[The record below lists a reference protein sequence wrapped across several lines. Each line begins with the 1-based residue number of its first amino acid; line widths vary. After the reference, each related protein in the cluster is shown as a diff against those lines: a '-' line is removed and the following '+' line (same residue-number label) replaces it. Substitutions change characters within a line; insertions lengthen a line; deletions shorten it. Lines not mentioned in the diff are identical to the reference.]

1 MDFYLIGS
9 LRFFTKLDMAS
20 YTLQLLELNLSVCC
34 TQSYVSCTHLYYEH
48 GSEYNTVSYSNLTTM
63 NEFSSLNSSNFLSCL
78 NLPYVPSVIYIP
90 YVSQVPY
97 LLSHLTYSCSMSPT
111 CLTCAISSSTSTWP
125 CNIHCMKSVRIL
137 SYSGPHFSR
146 IFPHSDWIRR
156 DTPYLSVFSLNVR
169 KREKNTDQNNSEYG
183 HFSRSDCSLW
193 MKLLFNVYSMSKY
206 MR

>member
-1 MDFYLIGS
+1 MMMDFYLIGS

-34 TQSYVSCTHLYYEH
+34 TQSYVSCTYLYYEH

-97 LLSHLTYSCSMSPT
+97 LLSPLTYSCSMCPT
-111 CLTCAISSSTSTWP
+111 CLTCAISSSTST
-125 CNIHCMKSVRIL
+125 
-137 SYSGPHFSR
+137 
-146 IFPHSDWIRR
+146 
-156 DTPYLSVFSLNVR
+156 
-169 KREKNTDQNNSEYG
+169 
-183 HFSRSDCSLW
+183 
-193 MKLLFNVYSMSKY
+193 
-206 MR
+206 

>member
-1 MDFYLIGS
+1 MMDFYLIGS

-34 TQSYVSCTHLYYEH
+34 TQSYVSCTYLYYEH

-97 LLSHLTYSCSMSPT
+97 LLSHLTYSCSMCPT

-146 IFPHSDWIRR
+146 IFPYSVWMWENARKTRTRI
-156 DTPYLSVFSLNVR
+156 TP
-169 KREKNTDQNNSEYG
+169 NTDTFHAVIA
-183 HFSRSDCSLW
+183 HFEWNYSSMSIQCLNIWD
-193 MKLLFNVYSMSKY
+193 KLLTLF
-206 MR
+206 